1 MPFRVKFENCGH
13 FGSNFRIAV
22 ISGQYLGHS
31 RSNVIILKK
40 STKFDCKT
48 TANSISTYNSSEKS
62 NSTDRTYSVSLNSNS
77 KTKSEKS
84 SQRSASK
91 KSHYDTTVIS
101 KSLDRSQPVSNDS
114 IKSSLKKSTSKVSEI
129 VKVGKYIDKKVKKNP
144 KLIFVKYLFLIEFNI
159 INFSNKSIESSQ
171 NTSRDVSTHLSP
183 SKIES
188 DDYSENPRRVIIL
201 FSQQKKSKF

>member
-1 MPFRVKFENCGH
+1 MKNFKWKEYWVFGQIPVFKPFRVGFFKIGAIWGQIYEIVPFRVKFENCGH

-22 ISGQYLGHS
+22 IYGQYLGHS

-84 SQRSASK
+84 SERSASLKSASK

-101 KSLDRSQPVSNDS
+101 KSLDRSQPGSKES
-114 IKSSLKKSTSKVSEI
+114 IRSSLKKSTSKVSEI
-129 VKVGKYIDKKVKKNP
+129 VKVGKYIDKKSCKN
-144 KLIFVKYLFLIEFNI
+144 
-159 INFSNKSIESSQ
+159 
-171 NTSRDVSTHLSP
+171 ST
-183 SKIES
+183 
-188 DDYSENPRRVIIL
+188 N
-201 FSQQKKSKF
+201 